1 MTAIL
6 CLLQAEE
13 KQRKV
18 EKPIFAFTWAIISA
32 ASFPKSD
39 RIERYSV
46 EVERIKGKQP
56 NNPIT
61 DIIRSISKYR

>member
-13 KQRKV
+13 KQQKV
-18 EKPIFAFTWAIISA
+18 EKPIFSFTWAIISA

-39 RIERYSV
+39 RVERFSQ
-46 EVERIKGKQP
+46 EVERIKGKQTF
-56 NNPIT
+56 NL
-61 DIIRSISKYR
+61 ISHN